1 MLKLKNATI
10 TTQEKKAHQGIIE
23 FLKKILSPSPLSLT
37 QAFSLT

>member
-23 FLKKILSPSPLSLT
+23 FLKKMLSPSPSLS